1 MTCIHPLLL
10 FVCLMAAVPP
20 AAGQDAKTSASRTK
34 DGHPDLQ
41 GVWNFSSG
49 VPLQRPPAFV
59 GRPFFTKEEFD
70 SRRTAIW
77 NALAATARFAPVE
90 DVGFDWI
97 DRKLYV
103 KDLRTSLITYP
114 DDGRLPALV
123 EGVRRAPGQEDLLAL
138 LADAKGGLP
147 PGLLDLVAAFGGGG
161 RKDGHTDFNAFERCL
176 DSPSLPLLPQIGENY
191 VQIIQARDSVAL
203 VSDFDRRILSLD
215 GRSPAAGTPRSRAG
229 TSRGW
234 WEGDTLVVN
243 TANFNDRTPSF
254 AGAGN
259 SRDKAVTER
268 FTRTSD
274 RVMQYSATI
283 LDPKTFKDRIE
294 LSFPMARVDARIFE
308 GACHEGN
315 YSLANTLSA
324 VRKEEEEARKIH

>member
-1 MTCIHPLLL
+1 MTRIPPLLFL
-10 FVCLMAAVPP
+10 VCLMVAGP
-20 AAGQDAKTSASRTK
+20 ATGQDVKSRVPRTK
-34 DGHPDLQ
+34 DGRPDLQ

-59 GRPFFTKEEFD
+59 GRRSFTKEEFD
-70 SRRTAIW
+70 SRRTALW
-77 NALAATARFAPVE
+77 TALAATARFAPVE
-90 DVGFDWI
+90 NVGFDWI

-103 KDLRTSLITYP
+103 EDQRTSLITYP
-114 DDGRLPALV
+114 DNGRLPALV
-123 EGVRRAPGQEDLLAL
+123 EGVRRVPGPEDLLAL
-138 LADAKGGLP
+138 LADARGGLP

-161 RKDGHTDFNAFERCL
+161 TKDSHSDFNAFERCL

-191 VQIIQARDSVAL
+191 VQVIQALDSVAL
-203 VSDFDRRILSLD
+203 VSDFDRRIVSLD
-215 GRSPAAGTPRSRAG
+215 GRSPAASTLRSRAG
-229 TSRGW
+229 TSRGR
-234 WEGDTLVVN
+234 WENDTLIVD
-243 TANFNDRTPSF
+243 TAHFNDRTPSF
-254 AGAGN
+254 SGAGN
-259 SRDKAVTER
+259 SRDKVVTER

-283 LDPKTFKDRIE
+283 VDPKTFTDRIE